1 MPGLPEG
8 FLRHRWGRH
17 KGRRAETFEARP
29 ASTGVMDGGFSL
41 PPTRRLLGGPP
52 LAGGREPL
60 AEHRR
65 RLGNPARG
73 LTGEELIE
81 ALETSGLLGRGGAG
95 FPVGAKWRRM
105 AEVGQR
111 RPVILVN
118 GAEGEPLSAKDRVL
132 MGVRPHLVLDGAAL
146 AAEALDAEEI
156 VVYIGEEHG
165 AARESI
171 EQAIAERLVAGEGFG
186 RPIRLVAAP
195 MGYVSGEASAAV
207 NRVNTGSALPT
218 VSPPRPS
225 EVGVAGR
232 PTLVQNVESLAY
244 AALIGMFG
252 ADWYREMGRLG
263 SRGTALVTVGGE
275 VARRGVR
282 EIELGMSLGE
292 LADAAGADRGTTRAV
307 LVGGYFGS
315 WIDAAEAWSLPL
327 DPAIM
332 RERGLSFGCGL
343 VWFLPG
349 GACPVAA
356 TARIMAFMAGNSAG
370 QCGPCVLGLGAIS
383 NAMSGLAGG
392 DGSKDDLARIERWAG
407 MVRGR
412 GACRHP
418 DGAVEVLTSALRTF
432 PAELEVH
439 AGGTACGTTA
449 SCRRAA

>member
-1 MPGLPEG
+1 
-8 FLRHRWGRH
+8 
-17 KGRRAETFEARP
+17 
-29 ASTGVMDGGFSL
+29 
-41 PPTRRLLGGPP
+41 
-52 LAGGREPL
+52 
-60 AEHRR
+60 
-65 RLGNPARG
+65 
-73 LTGEELIE
+73 
-81 ALETSGLLGRGGAG
+81 
-95 FPVGAKWRRM
+95 
-105 AEVGQR
+105 
-111 RPVILVN
+111 
-118 GAEGEPLSAKDRVL
+118 

-146 AAEALDAEEI
+146 AAEALDAKEI

-165 AARESI
+165 AAREAM
-171 EQAIAERLVAGEGFG
+171 ERAIGERLLAGERFG
-186 RPIRLVAAP
+186 CPARLVAAP

-244 AALIGMFG
+244 AALIARFG
-252 ADWYREMGRLG
+252 AAWYREMGRLG

-275 VARRGVR
+275 VSRRGVR
-282 EIELGMSLGE
+282 EIELGTTLGE
-292 LADAAGADRGTTRAV
+292 LADAVGTDRAATRAV

-315 WIDAAEAWSLPL
+315 WIDAAEAWSLAI
-327 DPAIM
+327 DPAVM

-343 VWFLPG
+343 VWFLPS

-392 DGSKDDLARIERWAG
+392 DGSRDDLARIERWAG
-407 MVRGR
+407 MVQGR

-432 PAELEVH
+432 SAELEVH
-439 AGGTACGTTA
+439 ASGAACGTTA
-449 SCRRAA
+449 TCRRAA